1 MDDVVAGEYR
11 FDCPACGESLEVN
24 GSMKRALIEQG
35 CVICGTPV
43 TTAAFT
49 ECPATDPS

>member
-1 MDDVVAGEYR
+1 MADVVAGEYR

-24 GSMKRALIEQG
+24 DSMKRALIEQG
-35 CVICGTPV
+35 CVICGAPV